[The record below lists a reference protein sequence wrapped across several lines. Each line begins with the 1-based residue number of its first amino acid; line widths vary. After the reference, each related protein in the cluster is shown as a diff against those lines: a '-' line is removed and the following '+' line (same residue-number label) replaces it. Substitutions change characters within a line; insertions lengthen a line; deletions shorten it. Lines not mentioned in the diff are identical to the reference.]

1 MPLSARIR
9 SLLLTA
15 GIGCGVALVPV
26 SFALADDGRPVTQIA
41 SPAPNPQARV
51 LNTAEAPTPRRACN
65 TTVEQPGGVNT
76 TIYVYYNNCGTL
88 RLRLT
93 PFGRAVAFDGS
104 YTYVGSCAAVPGG
117 TTVGWAVS
125 PSQFPPVE
133 THNWGLTNCM

>member
-1 MPLSARIR
+1 MPFSARIR
-9 SLLLTA
+9 LLLLAA

-26 SFALADDGRPVTQIA
+26 GIALAGDGRPVAEIA
-41 SPAPNPQARV
+41 GPEAKARV
-51 LNTAEAPTPRRACN
+51 LNTVEVSSQRRACN

-93 PFGRAVAFDGS
+93 PFGRAVAFDGF
-104 YTYVGSCAAVPGG
+104 YTYVGSCAVVPGG